1 MTVRGTAGELFGT
14 ARGQT
19 LYVLGDGPSLPAKP
33 PDDWQRGRCI
43 GTNRIYLTAHRPRI
57 VMVQDRDVLHQ
68 QITNYLS
75 CADILVLGPELT
87 NSRSPETTRLFGC
100 PRIRA
105 LSFQKQRVAP
115 GSWARGGPQAF
126 AREGYLTGYYAADL
140 ACRMVWPEGRVVLAG
155 MDLEWPTDPRA
166 PTHAYG
172 YGAEHGA
179 SATRFPE
186 AVDAMVRLWDA
197 VRGKIDIRV
206 HGHSALLARGIPPV

>member
-1 MTVRGTAGELFGT
+1 MRGTAGELFGT

-33 PDDWQRGRCI
+33 PPEWQRGQCI

-57 VMVQDRDVLHQ
+57 VVVMDYDVLRQ
-68 QITNYLS
+68 QLANYLS
-75 CADILVLGPELT
+75 CADVLVLGPELA
-87 NSRSPETTRLFGC
+87 NGRSPETTRLFGC

-105 LSFQKQRVAP
+105 LTFHKGGVAP

-126 AREGYLTGYYAADL
+126 AREGYLTGYYATDL

-155 MDLEWPTDPRA
+155 MDLEWPADPQA

-172 YGAEHGA
+172 HGAQYGA
-179 SATRFPE
+179 SQTRFAE
-186 AVDAMVRLWDA
+186 AIRAIVRLRDA
-197 VRGKIDIRV
+197 VAGRV
-206 HGHSALLARGIPPV
+206 QIAVNGHSALLARGIPPV